1 VNSSN
6 YAASRLLS
14 EAVSDAPTAAPRRLS
29 IAIMIETVAL
39 GGAEMVVLQLAE
51 ELRTR
56 GHSVHPVVPGNRDG
70 WLVDALRGSGFTW
83 HTYEGHRG
91 IDFSLLRRMT
101 RMLQRLRVDVV
112 HSHEF
117 VMAVYGT
124 AIARKLGIPHVVTMH
139 GNMNM
144 TRKWR
149 RRAAL
154 RWAFKRSRA
163 VVAVSEDTR
172 RHLESSLGLR
182 RGVVQVVPNGIPVRS
197 GDGSRVRRELGI
209 MPSELVFVAV
219 GSLMA
224 RKGHAVLLE
233 AMADL
238 GRRSTMPGWRLLIA
252 GQGAERPRL
261 EAIIREHALE
271 KQVHL
276 LGPRNDVPDLLAA
289 ADIFVMPSLWEGLPL
304 AILEAMFAGKAIVA
318 SRTSGIPEAID
329 DRVNGLLTPP
339 GDVVA
344 LTDALQLLVQNAEYR
359 AELGRAAQ
367 QRATARFSIA
377 AVADAY
383 ELLYR

>member
-1 VNSSN
+1 M
-6 YAASRLLS
+6 S
-14 EAVSDAPTAAPRRLS
+14 EVVSDAPAAATRRLS

-51 ELRTR
+51 ELRAR
-56 GHSVHPVVPGNRDG
+56 GHTVHPVVPGNREG
-70 WLVDALRGSGFTW
+70 WLVDALRNSGFTW
-83 HTYEGHRG
+83 QTYEGHRG
-91 IDFSLLRRMT
+91 IDFGLLRRMT
-101 RMLQRLRVDVV
+101 RMLQRLKVEVV

-124 AIARKLGIPHVVTMH
+124 AIARKLGVPHVITMH

-149 RRAAL
+149 RRVAL
-154 RWAFKRSRA
+154 RWAFKRSIGI
-163 VVAVSEDTR
+163 VAVSEDTR
-172 RHLESSLGLR
+172 RHLESSLGLP
-182 RGVVQVVPNGIPVRS
+182 RGIVDVVPNGIPVRT
-197 GDGSRVRRELGI
+197 GDGSRVRHELGI
-209 MPSELVFVAV
+209 AASELVLVAV

-224 RKGHAVLLE
+224 RKGHAVLLS

-238 GRRSTMPGWRLLIA
+238 CRRSTMPGWRLLIA

-261 EAIIREHALE
+261 EAMIREQALE
-271 KQVHL
+271 NHVHL

-304 AILEAMFAGKAIVA
+304 AILEAMFAGKAIIA

-339 GDVVA
+339 GDIGA
-344 LTDALQLLVQNAEYR
+344 LSGALQLLIQNAEYR
-359 AELGRAAQ
+359 AELGQAAQ
-367 QRATARFSIA
+367 QRARARFTIA

-383 ELLYR
+383 ERLYRRTLT